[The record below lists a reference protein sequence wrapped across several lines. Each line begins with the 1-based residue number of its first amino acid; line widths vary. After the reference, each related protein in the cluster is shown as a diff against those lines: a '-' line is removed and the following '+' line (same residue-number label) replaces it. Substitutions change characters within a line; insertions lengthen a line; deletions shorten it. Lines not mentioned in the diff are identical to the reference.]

1 MLSRSQ
7 VSRSVAAVRPG
18 VAIALTT
25 WLLALAGAVG
35 AQEFGLGRPP
45 TPDEIRRIDIS
56 IPPSGEGLPPGS
68 GTPAQGA
75 EVYAAQC
82 ARCHG
87 ATGIEGPE
95 DRLVGGVG
103 SLATAQPVKTVGSYW
118 PYATTLWDYVN
129 RAMPFDRP
137 GTLAADDVY
146 AVVAY
151 LLQLNEIVGDTEV
164 LDASTLPQIRMPN
177 RDGFYPDDRPDA
189 GVAASSGTP

>member
-1 MLSRSQ
+1 MPSPSSLRL
-7 VSRSVAAVRPG
+7 AA
-18 VAIALTT
+18 ALAL
-25 WLLALAGAVG
+25 WLLALSGQGGLG
-35 AQEFGLGRPP
+35 AQGLGLGRTP

-68 GTPAQGA
+68 GTAGRGA
-75 EVYAAQC
+75 EIYAAQC

-95 DRLVGGVG
+95 DRLAGGVG
-103 SLATAQPVKTVGSYW
+103 SLATAQPIRTVGSYW
-118 PYATTLWDYVN
+118 PDATTLWDDVN

-151 LLQLNEIVGDTEV
+151 LLRLDGIVGDSDV
-164 LDASTLPQIRMPN
+164 LDASTLPRVTMPN
-177 RDGFYPDDRPDA
+177 RDGFDGGDRPDA
-189 GVAASSGTP
+189 AGAPARAP